1 MFGRD
6 FVMWIKNSYF
16 GESTQP
22 LDPFA
27 FGNFLALKPIRQFFL
42 KIKWSKMNTLPYH
55 SCTWQVPGR
64 QYWSISLLPKI
75 VCLVHWPIQWDA
87 DSWPFV
93 DQGLLESCFSLDKPL
108 GAIKAEQIDFCSDGV
123 GSKTHSRWYGTA
135 HLFLWVKTFTDT
147 LDFYHNSP
155 LSIRISITIQK
166 TIQKYCLTLVNVKIS
181 ILLFLW
187 WT

>member
-1 MFGRD
+1 
-6 FVMWIKNSYF
+6 
-16 GESTQP
+16 
-22 LDPFA
+22 
-27 FGNFLALKPIRQFFL
+27 
-42 KIKWSKMNTLPYH
+42 MNTLPHH
-55 SCTWQVPGR
+55 SRHSVLKFF
-64 QYWSISLLPKI
+64 LLPKI

-155 LSIRISITIQK
+155 LSIRIQK
-166 TIQKYCLTLVNVKIS
+166 TIKKYCLTFVNVTIS
-181 ILLFLW
+181 ILLFYKVDLISLMPRPRLVS
-187 WT
+187 WTV